1 MNAVCRIA
9 PTLPKLLS
17 ILDILTPNERR
28 FLQSVLADLQPK
40 AIKDLGCYS
49 YIIRIILATVT
60 FPDGLSAHCLSNKL
74 IKQRLQFNL
83 APDCCQALREPYF
96 AKHTTH
102 VSSIVG
108 HAFGR
113 SADMDSLES
122 GPRDLEMKNTAHLFK
137 NIQQSFELS
146 LLHRVRQGAAQN
158 HLNLHPLCPHLF
170 KLVELIKHSV
180 KEIYSYDTCLGF
192 YEVSVISRPAIPD
205 AAIGVAVP
213 FIVSRLESARGR
225 VKNLQAAGWLMCSPA
240 GGTNSL
246 TSLIESGGSDLAAR
260 STNDHWLT
268 RLNLG
273 TMVKLELKRLE
284 IQLELEMDKLERE
297 HGTCRCESC
306 MPL

>member
-17 ILDILTPNERR
+17 VLDILTPNERR
-28 FLQSVLADLQPK
+28 FLQSVLEDLQPK

-49 YIIRIILATVT
+49 YIIRIILATVA
-60 FPDGLSAHCLSNKL
+60 FPDGLSIHSPSNKL
-74 IKQRLQFNL
+74 IKQRREYNL
-83 APDCCQALREPYF
+83 SPKCCQAARGPYF

-108 HAFGR
+108 LAFGR

-122 GPRDLEMKNTAHLFK
+122 GPRDLELKDTAHLFK

-146 LLHRVRQGAAQN
+146 LLQRVRQGAAQN

-170 KLVELIKHSV
+170 KLVELIKNPV
-180 KEIYSYDTCLGF
+180 KDIYSYDTCVGS
-192 YEVSVISRPAIPD
+192 YEVSVISRHAIPD

-225 VKNLQAAGWLMCSPA
+225 VKKLQAAGWLICSPA
-240 GGTNSL
+240 GDTNSL
-246 TSLIESGGSDLAAR
+246 TSLIEAGGSDLAAR

-284 IQLELEMDKLERE
+284 IQLELEMDKLESE